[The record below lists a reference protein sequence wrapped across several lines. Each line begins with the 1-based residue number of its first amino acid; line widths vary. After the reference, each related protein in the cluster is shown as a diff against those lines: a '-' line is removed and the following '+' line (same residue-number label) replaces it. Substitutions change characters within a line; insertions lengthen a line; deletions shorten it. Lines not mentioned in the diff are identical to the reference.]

1 MKADQ
6 YLVSGGQE
14 GAMGKEQPS
23 CTLVKSASP
32 GKSSAHMSIVP
43 EHTVAEL
50 FCQWQPFQS
59 HPLVLENPEIH

>member
-14 GAMGKEQPS
+14 GGMGKEQPN

-32 GKSSAHMSIVP
+32 GKSSAHMSIIP

-50 FCQWQPFQS
+50 FCQ
-59 HPLVLENPEIH
+59 

>member
-14 GAMGKEQPS
+14 GGMGKEQPG
-23 CTLVKSASP
+23 CTLVKSESP
-32 GKSSAHMSIVP
+32 GKSSAHVCIVP